1 MCMGGS
7 MPSAATAA
15 AAAGLLS
22 LCELAKEISHIQVLV
37 ILLFSNCIQRTQSP
51 QKGRRLTSNSKPLGR
66 IIGLYNQQTG
76 TYFICIFPWGLSWTS
91 AKLRKYVRAN
101 HFSESSRHV

>member
-1 MCMGGS
+1 

-37 ILLFSNCIQRTQSP
+37 ILLFFQSHP
-51 QKGRRLTSNSKPLGR
+51 
-66 IIGLYNQQTG
+66 
-76 TYFICIFPWGLSWTS
+76 
-91 AKLRKYVRAN
+91 
-101 HFSESSRHV
+101 